1 MIADDLQQLYM
12 LLRGSRSAIQ
22 VLDAKALVQESNFVA
37 AHEKLIDSRESYMES
52 RSRLMKQDAA
62 AMYTGKSKEDDR
74 NRRTLLRKQEKTKEI
89 LKAFEELMPAIE
101 KMSKR
106 QQQTAAADAEAARV
120 QAIDETEPEF
130 DAGLPKDA
138 PENEAGIEM
147 LATPADVSE
156 SFVRAYQGAIGEEKL
171 DVINEVFGFREVT
184 SDDDIYPNAVYF
196 IRTSQQMFLVRSPA
210 ILDDGEPIRLT
221 SLADRQNLQPFS
233 RSDFLKL
240 GTRRK
245 MVLLTK
251 RLLLDGSDLEAG
263 SNADVVPK
271 GDANDSADESTTPDG
286 GLDMGTFSQL
296 LMAAQRSGI
305 CSGADQ
311 IGHVRDREF
320 RLQKYDLAFQS
331 INALYS
337 QFSAAANSRTQAL
350 TREDADIASG
360 RIKISPKD
368 LQAKRTRDRMQSQEV
383 ERAGRRF
390 QVVLEGLRVL
400 AAVNSN
406 ADAT

>member
-22 VLDAKALVQESNFVA
+22 VLDAKAFVQENNFVA

-62 AMYTGKSKEDDR
+62 TMYKGKSKEDER
-74 NRRTLLRKQEKTKEI
+74 NRRTLLRKQEKTREI
-89 LKAFEELMPAIE
+89 LKAFEELMPVIE
-101 KMSKR
+101 KLSKR
-106 QQQTAAADAEAARV
+106 QQQAAAAEAEAAR
-120 QAIDETEPEF
+120 IDAVEKNEPEV
-130 DAGLPKDA
+130 DCELPEDA
-138 PENEAGIEM
+138 PENDAAIEL
-147 LATPADVSE
+147 LATPADISE
-156 SFVRAYQGAIGEEKL
+156 SFARSYRDAVGEEKL
-171 DVINEVFGFREVT
+171 DVINDRFGFRQVT

-196 IRTSQQMFLVRSPA
+196 IRTSQQMFLVHTPV
-210 ILDDGEPIRLT
+210 ILDGGEPIELA
-221 SLADRQNLQPFS
+221 SLAERQNLQPFS

-240 GTRRK
+240 GARRK

-251 RLLLDGSDLEAG
+251 RLLLDDSD
-263 SNADVVPK
+263 SNAGRTGHASDP
-271 GDANDSADESTTPDG
+271 GDESTAPDG
-286 GLDMGTFSQL
+286 VLDMGTFSQL
-296 LMAAQRSGI
+296 LMAAQRSGL

-337 QFSAAANSRTQAL
+337 QFSAAASSRTQAL

-368 LQAKRTRDRMQSQEV
+368 LQAKRTRDRMQTQEV

-400 AAVNSN
+400 AAVHRN